1 METWSSSFVLW
12 PRSCYVITLSDL
24 TYEDECE
31 IRCQRVL
38 AIKVKSSQPTLS
50 TAMTFNLLYL
60 TTAHKSYLQHFKN
73 GFSFLLHEISY
84 LLPANPLIILWVV
97 LFSLSMPAVFTLKI
111 TKSGQ
116 LESNRSQFKSRV
128 VTRSSCMKFSIL
140 SLPFPAFPIMNE
152 PYALC

>member
-1 METWSSSFVLW
+1 MKTSVKYAANEFLRLKFNPHSLPCPPQWLLIYYIW
-12 PRSCYVITLSDL
+12 R
-24 TYEDECE
+24 
-31 IRCQRVL
+31 QR
-38 AIKVKSSQPTLS
+38 T
-50 TAMTFNLLYL
+50 NLII
-60 TTAHKSYLQHFKN
+60 QHFKN

-128 VTRSSCMKFSIL
+128 VTRSSCMKFSIFVSPL
-140 SLPFPAFPIMNE
+140 SRLSNHEWTVCSVLGSRLVLNSTKIKD
-152 PYALC
+152 L

>member
-31 IRCQRVL
+31 IRWQRVL
-38 AIKVKSSQPTLS
+38 AISKNSLPCPPQWLLIYYIWRQRT
-50 TAMTFNLLYL
+50 NLII
-60 TTAHKSYLQHFKN
+60 QHFKN

-152 PYALC
+152 QYALC